1 MIYEPNGLNGLLGA
15 PVESFDPRGLKG
27 LGTAGAGGALG
38 ASASGFAGSDF
49 LKGLGLEE
57 LSDEEAPL
65 ELEGFI
71 GKKRLGLSAL

>member
-1 MIYEPNGLNGLLGA
+1 MIYEPNGLNGLFGA
-15 PVESFDPRGLKG
+15 PFESFDPRGLKG
-27 LGTAGAGGALG
+27 LGAAGAGGALG

-57 LSDEEAPL
+57 PSDDAPL
-65 ELEGFI
+65 ELEEFM